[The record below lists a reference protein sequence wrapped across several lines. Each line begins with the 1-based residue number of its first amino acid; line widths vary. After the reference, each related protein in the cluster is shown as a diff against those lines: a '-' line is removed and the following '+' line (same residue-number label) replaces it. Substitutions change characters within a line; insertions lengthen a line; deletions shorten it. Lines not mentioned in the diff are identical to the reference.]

1 MSKRITWGALV
12 KVADSAPEDFCP
24 GRIGD
29 VCGIRTEPFRAGIV
43 DPARIDEST
52 HLIYLVEF
60 SDGTATEI
68 PERYLAELQDGTNPR
83 PHSQETKTE
92 PGETF

>member
-1 MSKRITWGALV
+1 MSKRITWGAEV
-12 KVADSAPEDFCP
+12 KVAESAPEGFCP

-29 VCGIRTEPFRAGIV
+29 VCGIRTEPYRAGII
-43 DPARIDEST
+43 DPAEIDEST

-68 PERYLAELQDGTNPR
+68 PERYLVE
-83 PHSQETKTE
+83 TE
-92 PGETF
+92 PEETS